1 MIPLVMIPLVMIAV
15 VELLSASAIV
25 ALVPA
30 VIVLGTLP

>member
-1 MIPLVMIPLVMIAV
+1 MIPLVMIPLVMIPV

-30 VIVLGTLP
+30 R

>member
-1 MIPLVMIPLVMIAV
+1 MIPLVMIAV

-30 VIVLGTLP
+30 VIVLRTLP